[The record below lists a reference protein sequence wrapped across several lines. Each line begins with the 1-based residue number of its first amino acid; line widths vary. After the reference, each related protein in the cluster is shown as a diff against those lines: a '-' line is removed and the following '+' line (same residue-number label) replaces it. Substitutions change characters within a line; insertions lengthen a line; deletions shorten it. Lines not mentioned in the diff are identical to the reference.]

1 MRVRLYTQDGDLG
14 TAELAPGRTVQD
26 LVAAL
31 RRGQFY
37 VDRIIEEEPAEPAP
51 KRSKETAKA

>member
-14 TAELAPGRTVQD
+14 TAELAPGRTLQD

-37 VDRIIEEEPAEPAP
+37 VDRIVDEEAEPAP
-51 KRSKETAKA
+51 KRSKESAKA